1 MGEGAYAGSCT
12 KSGETCV
19 LCIHAKVEV
28 VQCVCRHVAFAF
40 GGGVVEMLWRVV
52 WDILLCRTRSREMI
66 SCWAAPKCSE
76 ELCV

>member
-52 WDILLCRTRSREMI
+52 
-66 SCWAAPKCSE
+66 
-76 ELCV
+76 